1 MPTYMGY
8 SDMKSK
14 LSKINAVGPLQQRMV
29 KSVIRSKPAIQKED
43 LLKVLQGQAAA
54 SLHPIPLFVFE
65 LLQFSLLPSYASLF
79 RACKQEYL
87 INLAEL
93 RINNYMQLLMFI

>member
-1 MPTYMGY
+1 
-8 SDMKSK
+8 MKSK

-79 RACKQEYL
+79 HACKEYM
-87 INLAEL
+87 INLHEL
-93 RINNYMQLLMFI
+93 PIKNYMQLLMFI